1 MRLDTEGF
9 RLTWTATAD
18 GADLTVSRP
27 ATRLAPLELCLR
39 FLSDGRH
46 PRLLVTMAFP
56 SLTRTID
63 ISTQPGVISQALADR
78 AEGEPL
84 PAGTR
89 HSIVGG
95 WISELAQRVGAWHP
109 RAPGA
114 TSLDMVVGGAAFP
127 MLGAAYEQS
136 AGPVREIPMWAAP
149 VLSQPTARAATETA
163 FGAKATRPVVVAFA
177 SSLIRPV
184 ANEGTVAGP
193 RPRGVNLT
201 ALALGLMGSP
211 VLEPDQIVRVL
222 RSARPGTVPSGEQ
235 ISACQKVVG
244 RLGPRRTERV
254 LTEAGEADSALALLN
269 RTVEMYAQVGHLL
282 PGRLANQLEA
292 LHAQCR
298 ELMPRHPNPR
308 PPAPATPPRAP
319 AAAGPG
325 RAPAPATPPRAPA
338 AAGPGRAARPA
349 RRPPAPPRE
358 APVWPRQVRPE
369 PPAPARPAEPG
380 RRERW
385 PGLDRAFSPPPVTS
399 TTTNPALGFPADIQG
414 LDHTDLEGLRLVLPR
429 TTYELTVWGQLM
441 GNCLGSFGPAA
452 AAGLSWLIGAET
464 GERLVYCLELSPNRV
479 VRQFLACRNRP
490 VPRHHAQRVLEY
502 LARGHVVDPCDP
514 ANRPWYR

>member
-9 RLTWTATAD
+9 HLTWTATAD
-18 GADLTVSRP
+18 GADLRVLRDT
-27 ATRLAPLELCLR
+27 TRLPPLEMCVR

-46 PRLLVTMAFP
+46 RRVLFAMAFP
-56 SLTRTID
+56 LVTRVID

-78 AEGEPL
+78 GEGEQFPI
-84 PAGTR
+84 GTR
-89 HSIVGG
+89 HTVVGG
-95 WISELAQRVGAWHP
+95 WIAELAQRAGAWHP
-109 RAPGA
+109 RTPGA
-114 TSLDMVVGGAAFP
+114 TSLDTVVGGAAFP

-149 VLSQPTARAATETA
+149 VLSQPTARAATEAA
-163 FGAKATRPVVVAFA
+163 FGAKATRPVVAAFA

-184 ANEGTVAGP
+184 AEQATAPDP
-193 RPRGVNLT
+193 RPRVNMT

-222 RSARPGTVPSGEQ
+222 RVARPGPVPSGEQ

-244 RLGPRRTERV
+244 RLGPRRTERI
-254 LTEAGEADSALALLN
+254 LTEAGEADGALTLLN

-298 ELMPRHPNPR
+298 EVMPRNPNPG
-308 PPAPATPPRAP
+308 PP
-319 AAAGPG
+319 AAAAPRRALAAATPR
-325 RAPAPATPPRAPA
+325 RAP
-338 AAGPGRAARPA
+338 RPA
-349 RRPPAPPRE
+349 RRPPPAPPRQ
-358 APVWPRQVRPE
+358 APAPPRQLRPE
-369 PPAPARPAEPG
+369 PAAPARLAETPPPARGPG
-380 RRERW
+380 H
-385 PGLDRAFSPPPVTS
+385 DRALAPPPVTT
-399 TTTNPALGFPADIQG
+399 TTTNPALCFPADIQA

-441 GNCLGSFGPAA
+441 GNCLGSFGTAA

-464 GERLVYCLELSPNRV
+464 GERLAYCLELSSNRV
-479 VRQFLACRNRP
+479 VRQFLASRNRP
-490 VPRHHAQRVLEY
+490 VPRHHAQRVLQY
-502 LARGHVVDPCDP
+502 LARRHVVDPTDP
-514 ANRPWYR
+514 ANRPWYY

>member
-1 MRLDTEGF
+1 
-9 RLTWTATAD
+9 
-18 GADLTVSRP
+18 
-27 ATRLAPLELCLR
+27 
-39 FLSDGRH
+39 
-46 PRLLVTMAFP
+46 
-56 SLTRTID
+56 
-63 ISTQPGVISQALADR
+63 
-78 AEGEPL
+78 
-84 PAGTR
+84 
-89 HSIVGG
+89 
-95 WISELAQRVGAWHP
+95 
-109 RAPGA
+109 
-114 TSLDMVVGGAAFP
+114 
-127 MLGAAYEQS
+127 
-136 AGPVREIPMWAAP
+136 MWAAP

-308 PPAPATPPRAP
+308 PRPRLRRHEHRLRLA
-319 AAAGPG
+319 
-325 RAPAPATPPRAPA
+325 RDEHRPRLRPHEHR
-338 AAGPGRAARPA
+338 PRLVRDERPA
-349 RRPPAPPRE
+349 RRGAHPLPRE
-358 APVWPRQVRPE
+358 RRRSGRGKYGRSRPRP
-369 PPAPARPAEPG
+369 
-380 RRERW
+380 
-385 PGLDRAFSPPPVTS
+385 
-399 TTTNPALGFPADIQG
+399 
-414 LDHTDLEGLRLVLPR
+414 LVLPSR
-429 TTYELTVWGQLM
+429 AG
-441 GNCLGSFGPAA
+441 GNDGLVSTGPF
-452 AAGLSWLIGAET
+452 
-464 GERLVYCLELSPNRV
+464 P
-479 VRQFLACRNRP
+479 RP
-490 VPRHHAQRVLEY
+490 R
-502 LARGHVVDPCDP
+502 
-514 ANRPWYR
+514 